1 MRYSLLDIKTTP
13 NGRTPQAATMVR
25 MDIQPRNRL
34 QEQHTSVG
42 YWAPSD
48 GQHGSGQGDQ
58 GLELSASFDQ
68 APVAVAEEPSSPRPP
83 QAKQPDQGPARQ
95 RRPGPARLG
104 AGQEP
109 APARHPVQAT
119 RAEQR
124 PAHGQA
130 MTQTLGELILS
141 ATDLG
146 DAGAAAFGHGLVTGG
161 TSAAELTFPHGL
173 SVHPGFA

>member
-48 GQHGSGQGDQ
+48 GQHGSGHGDQ

-68 APVAVAEEPSSPRPP
+68 APAAVAEEPSSPRPP
-83 QAKQPDQGPARQ
+83 QAKQPDQGPDRQ

-104 AGQEP
+104 AC
-109 APARHPVQAT
+109 
-119 RAEQR
+119 
-124 PAHGQA
+124 
-130 MTQTLGELILS
+130 LLY
-141 ATDLG
+141 
-146 DAGAAAFGHGLVTGG
+146 
-161 TSAAELTFPHGL
+161 TSPSPRDRT
-173 SVHPGFA
+173 